1 MKKHNLLKAI
11 GVLFLLYVVLT
22 WIIPGG
28 SFSSGTF
35 TKGST
40 TPLGF
45 GDLFLYPIA
54 TSVYQ
59 MFILSA
65 LVVLAIGGFY
75 GVLNKT
81 GVFASMVEGLSKKFK
96 GKELLFIA
104 LTTIFYALASAGLN
118 LSLPLFLI
126 IPFSVAVLRTLN
138 FSKIK
143 SFLATFGA
151 IIVGGM
157 SSFVG
162 YNMDGYNYVNYFLG
176 VEIKQTILYSVILFV
191 LTLAILLV
199 FVLIGN
205 KKDIKTEKIKKGS
218 KKDKEEE
225 PKKENVIP
233 LYDKDKK
240 ASKKPT
246 VGVIL
251 FVVAILVVFVSMFN
265 WSALG
270 IDIFETVY
278 TKITTVTINDF
289 AIFQKLLGSISA
301 FGYWGNYELVM
312 VVLLTSIVIAWVYK
326 VSANDTIDAFISGA
340 NKMVPVA
347 ILVIFANLLLY
358 TINSTQTPF
367 FQTIV
372 NTFIGGASKFNYFAI
387 AGLSAI
393 GSIFYSSYPYLL
405 FSVYD
410 PITSLMASDVNI
422 ISITIQAIYG
432 IVSLI
437 VPTSVMLVLGL
448 KYLDISYKEWLK
460 YIWKV
465 VLALLVVVTIAIL
478 IMSMI

>member
-1 MKKHNLLKAI
+1 
-11 GVLFLLYVVLT
+11 
-22 WIIPGG
+22 
-28 SFSSGTF
+28 
-35 TKGST
+35 
-40 TPLGF
+40 
-45 GDLFLYPIA
+45 
-54 TSVYQ
+54 
-59 MFILSA
+59 
-65 LVVLAIGGFY
+65 
-75 GVLNKT
+75 
-81 GVFASMVEGLSKKFK
+81 
-96 GKELLFIA
+96 
-104 LTTIFYALASAGLN
+104 
-118 LSLPLFLI
+118 
-126 IPFSVAVLRTLN
+126 
-138 FSKIK
+138 
-143 SFLATFGA
+143 
-151 IIVGGM
+151 
-157 SSFVG
+157 
-162 YNMDGYNYVNYFLG
+162 
-176 VEIKQTILYSVILFV
+176 
-191 LTLAILLV
+191 
-199 FVLIGN
+199 
-205 KKDIKTEKIKKGS
+205 
-218 KKDKEEE
+218 
-225 PKKENVIP
+225 
-233 LYDKDKK
+233 
-240 ASKKPT
+240 
-246 VGVIL
+246 
-251 FVVAILVVFVSMFN
+251 MFN

-340 NKMVPVA
+340 KKMVPVA

>member
-1 MKKHNLLKAI
+1 MKKHDLLKAI
-11 GVLFLLYVVLT
+11 GIVFLFYVVLT

-28 SFSSGTF
+28 SFSSGVF

-40 TPLGF
+40 TPLGI

-59 MFILSA
+59 MFVLSA
-65 LVVLAIGGFY
+65 LVVLAIGGLY

-81 GVFASMVEGLSKKFK
+81 GVLASMVEGLSKKFK

-104 LTTIFYALASAGLN
+104 LTTVFYALVSAGLN
-118 LSLPLFLI
+118 LSLPLFLM
-126 IPFSVAVLRTLN
+126 IPFSVAVLRKLN
-138 FSKIK
+138 FNKIK
-143 SFLATFGA
+143 TFLATFGA
-151 IIVGGM
+151 IIIGGM
-157 SSFVG
+157 TSFVG
-162 YNMDGYNYVNYFLG
+162 YNMDGYNYINYFLG
-176 VEIKQTILYSVILFV
+176 VEIKATILYSVVLFIF
-191 LTLAILLV
+191 TLAILLV

-205 KKDIKTEKIKKGS
+205 KKDIRIEKTKKGS

-225 PKKENVIP
+225 TKKEEVIP
-233 LYDKDKK
+233 LYNKDSK

-251 FVVAILVVFVSMFN
+251 FVITILIAFVSMFN

-270 IDIFETVY
+270 IDIFDKVY
-278 TKITTVTINDF
+278 TKITSVTINDF

-301 FGYWGNYELVM
+301 FGYWGNYELIM
-312 VVLLTSIVIAWVYK
+312 VVVLASMLIAWVYK
-326 VSANDTIDAFISGA
+326 VSAKDAIEAFIGGV
-340 NKMVPVA
+340 KEMLPVA
-347 ILVIFANLLLY
+347 VLVIFANILLY

-372 NTFIGGASKFNYFAI
+372 NTLIGGASKFNYFAI

-393 GSIFYSSYPYLL
+393 GSIIYSSYPYLL
-405 FSVYD
+405 FAVYD
-410 PITSLMASDVNI
+410 PITSLMANDANM
-422 ISITIQAIYG
+422 ISLTIQAIYG

-448 KYLDISYKEWLK
+448 KYIGISYKEWLK

-478 IMSMI
+478 IMAMI

>member
-11 GVLFLLYVVLT
+11 GILFLFYVVLT

-28 SFSSGTF
+28 TFSSGTF

-40 TPLGF
+40 VPLGF

-54 TSVYQ
+54 TSVHQ
-59 MFILSA
+59 MFVLSA
-65 LVVLAIGGFY
+65 LVVLAIGGLY

-81 GVFASMVEGLSKKFK
+81 GILASMVGGLSKKFK

-104 LTTIFYALASAGLN
+104 FTTVFYALASTGLN

-143 SFLATFGA
+143 TFLATFGA

-157 SSFVG
+157 TSFVG
-162 YNMDGYNYVNYFLG
+162 YNMDGYDYINYFLG
-176 VEIKQTILYSVILFV
+176 VEIKSTIVYSIILFV

-205 KKDIKTEKIKKGS
+205 KKDMKIEKTKKGS

-225 PKKENVIP
+225 TKEENVIP
-233 LYDKDKK
+233 LYDKDSKV
-240 ASKKPT
+240 SKKPT

-251 FVVAILVVFVSMFN
+251 FVIAILITFVSMFN

-270 IDIFETVY
+270 IDLFDTIY

-301 FGYWGNYELVM
+301 FGYWGNYELIM
-312 VVLLTSIVIAWVYK
+312 LVVLTAITIAWVYK
-326 VSANDTIDAFISGA
+326 VSAKEAMDAFIAGA
-340 NKMVPVA
+340 KKMLPVA
-347 ILVIFANLLLY
+347 IVVIFANLLLY
-358 TINSTQTPF
+358 TINSTETPF

-372 NTFIGGASKFNYFAI
+372 NTLIGGASKFNYFAV
-387 AGLSAI
+387 AGVSAI

-410 PITSLMASDVNI
+410 PITNTMASDANI

-448 KYLDISYKEWLK
+448 QYLDISYKEWLK

-465 VLALLVVVTIAIL
+465 ILALLVVVTIAIL
-478 IMSMI
+478 IMSII

>member
-11 GVLFLLYVVLT
+11 GILFLFYVVLT

-28 SFSSGTF
+28 TFSSGTF

-40 TPLGF
+40 VPLGF

-54 TSVYQ
+54 TSVHQ
-59 MFILSA
+59 MFVLSA
-65 LVVLAIGGFY
+65 LVVLAIGGLY

-81 GVFASMVEGLSKKFK
+81 GILASMVGGLSKKFK

-104 LTTIFYALASAGLN
+104 FTTVFYALASTGLN

-143 SFLATFGA
+143 TFLATFGA

-157 SSFVG
+157 TSFVG
-162 YNMDGYNYVNYFLG
+162 YNMDGYDYINYFLG
-176 VEIKQTILYSVILFV
+176 VEIKSTIVYSIILFV

-205 KKDIKTEKIKKGS
+205 KKDMKIEKTKKGS

-225 PKKENVIP
+225 TKEENVIP
-233 LYDKDKK
+233 LYDKDSKV
-240 ASKKPT
+240 SKKPT

-251 FVVAILVVFVSMFN
+251 FVIAILITFVSMFN

-270 IDIFETVY
+270 IDLFDTIY

-301 FGYWGNYELVM
+301 FGYWGNYELIM
-312 VVLLTSIVIAWVYK
+312 LVVLTAITIACVYK
-326 VSANDTIDAFISGA
+326 VSAKEAMDAFIAGA
-340 NKMVPVA
+340 KKMLPVA
-347 ILVIFANLLLY
+347 IVVIFANLLLY
-358 TINSTQTPF
+358 TINSTETPF

-372 NTFIGGASKFNYFAI
+372 NTLIGGASKFNYFAV
-387 AGLSAI
+387 AGVSAI

-410 PITSLMASDVNI
+410 PITNTMASDANI

-448 KYLDISYKEWLK
+448 QYLDISYKEWLK

-465 VLALLVVVTIAIL
+465 ILALLVVVTIAIL
-478 IMSMI
+478 IMSII

>member
-1 MKKHNLLKAI
+1 M
-11 GVLFLLYVVLT
+11 FYVVLT

-28 SFSSGTF
+28 TFSSGTF

-40 TPLGF
+40 VPLGF

-54 TSVYQ
+54 TSVHQ
-59 MFILSA
+59 MFVLSA
-65 LVVLAIGGFY
+65 LVVLAIGGLY

-81 GVFASMVEGLSKKFK
+81 GILASMVGGLSKKFK

-104 LTTIFYALASAGLN
+104 FTTVFYALASTGLN

-143 SFLATFGA
+143 TFLATFGA

-157 SSFVG
+157 TSFVG
-162 YNMDGYNYVNYFLG
+162 YNMDGYDYINYFLG
-176 VEIKQTILYSVILFV
+176 VEIKSTIVYSIILFV

-205 KKDIKTEKIKKGS
+205 KKDMKIEKTKKGS

-225 PKKENVIP
+225 TKEENVIP
-233 LYDKDKK
+233 LYDKDSKV
-240 ASKKPT
+240 SKKPT

-251 FVVAILVVFVSMFN
+251 FVIAILITFVSMFN

-270 IDIFETVY
+270 IDLFDTIY

-301 FGYWGNYELVM
+301 FGYWGNYELIM
-312 VVLLTSIVIAWVYK
+312 LVVLTAITIAWVYK
-326 VSANDTIDAFISGA
+326 VSAKEAMDAFIAGA
-340 NKMVPVA
+340 KKMLPVA
-347 ILVIFANLLLY
+347 IVVIFANLLLY
-358 TINSTQTPF
+358 TINSTETPF

-372 NTFIGGASKFNYFAI
+372 NTLIGGASKFNYFAV
-387 AGLSAI
+387 AGVSAI

-410 PITSLMASDVNI
+410 PITNTMASDANI

-448 KYLDISYKEWLK
+448 QYLDISYKEWLK

-465 VLALLVVVTIAIL
+465 ILALLVVVTIAIL
-478 IMSMI
+478 IMSII